1 MRKLEIEMTAGKIR
15 LMAAIGLAVLAVIMI
30 LQSGGSVQT
39 KFQFV
44 TVTMGGA
51 GVGEG
56 VLCL

>member
-1 MRKLEIEMTAGKIR
+1 MTAGKIR